1 MKYQNIKQAKAIE
14 KENIKRLLK
23 VNPNLNDKPGIYFLL
38 RNDENGFKFAYIGQ
52 ARTSILQRLASH
64 LVGYQ
69 QHIDLSLK
77 RHKLYSE
84 DNPYGWRV
92 EFLNFSER
100 QLDDKE
106 KEYIKKY
113 ADAGYQLRN
122 VSIGGQ
128 GSNRDAGQIGE
139 RKQAKGYYDGLEQGR
154 KNLAKELSHII
165 DKHLIVSLKPEKL
178 NNKVSQKALEKFNGL
193 LEIEEVEVQDE

>member
-1 MKYQNIKQAKAIE
+1 MKNNNRNIAKAKAIE

-23 VNPNLNDKPGIYFLL
+23 VNPKLNDKPGIYFLL

-69 QHIDLSLK
+69 QHIDLSLR
-77 RHKLYSE
+77 RHKLYSK

-92 EFLNFSER
+92 EFLNFPPR
-100 QLDDKE
+100 MLDEKE

-139 RKQAKGYYDGLEQGR
+139 RKQAKGYYDGLAQGR
-154 KNLAKELSHII
+154 KNLAKEIKNII
-165 DKHLIVSLKPEKL
+165 DKHLTVSLKPEKL

-193 LEIEEVEVQDE
+193 LEIEEVEGE

>member
-1 MKYQNIKQAKAIE
+1 MNSRNIARAKAIE

-23 VNPNLNDKPGIYFLL
+23 VNPKLNDKPGIYFLL
-38 RNDENGFKFAYIGQ
+38 RTDENGFKYAYIGQ

-92 EFLNFSER
+92 EFINFPPS

-139 RKQAKGYYDGLEQGR
+139 RKQSKGYYDGLEQGR
-154 KNLAKELSHII
+154 KNLARELKDII
-165 DKHLIVSLKPEKL
+165 DKHLIVSLKPEKAT
-178 NNKVSQKALEKFNGL
+178 NKVSIKQFEKFNAI
-193 LEIEEVEVQDE
+193 LESESE

>member
-1 MKYQNIKQAKAIE
+1 MNSNLRKAKAIE
-14 KENIKRLLK
+14 AANKKRLLA
-23 VNPNLNDKPGIYFLL
+23 VNPKLNEKPGIYFLL
-38 RNDENGFKFAYIGQ
+38 RVDENGFKYGYIGQ

-64 LVGYQ
+64 LVGYKQ
-69 QHIDLSLK
+69 WIDLSLK
-77 RHKLYSE
+77 KHKLYSE

-92 EFLNFSER
+92 EFLNFPES

-122 VSIGGQ
+122 VSVGGQ
-128 GSNRDAGQIGE
+128 GENRDAGTIGE
-139 RKQAKGYYDGLEQGR
+139 RKTAKGYYDGLVQGR
-154 KNLAKELSHII
+154 LNLARELKHII
-165 DKHLIVSLKPEKL
+165 DKHLIISLKPEKA

-193 LEIEEVEVQDE
+193 LEIEEVEGE